1 MASSGNF
8 AVLNDLYRGQ
18 RGTSS
23 NFYGIIDEGNTNLR
37 SRNNND
43 ALTNKHF

>member
-8 AVLNDLYRGQ
+8 PTLNPLYRGQ

-23 NFYGIIDEGNTNLR
+23 NGIMAIIDTRKYKSE
-37 SRNNND
+37 
-43 ALTNKHF
+43 K